1 REYERRRR
9 VGRTRLGP
17 RADADVGER
26 RLHDRIDVAASGEPP
41 GADVVLDEIYPWP
54 FAAEL
59 CGGSSHAARNAGM
72 VRICGRLECEQD
84 RQLRGCERD
93 ESLPHARII
102 APSSRWAA
110 RP

>member
-1 REYERRRR
+1 M
-9 VGRTRLGP
+9 GRTMLGA

-26 RLHDRIDVAASGEPP
+26 RLQHRIDVAAADEPP

-93 ESLPHARII
+93 ESLPHAQII
-102 APSSRWAA
+102 APSRMRLLGRASE
-110 RP
+110 PL